1 MVVCIVEGRTYEV
14 CHAGI
19 EDDKLTVCGLLDIKT
34 FGNER
39 TALTHDG
46 ASQFEVEL
54 LTGAE
59 LKVLSIG
66 VEELAETWYGM
77 NIRLLIV
84 YAQTATYIYILHWPN
99 TILLQSVLKFVDT
112 KR

>member
-1 MVVCIVEGRTYEV
+1 MVVGIVEGWTYEV

-19 EDDKLTVCGLLDIKT
+19 EDDKLTVCGLLDIET

-54 LTGAE
+54 LTRTE
-59 LKVLSIG
+59 LEVMSIG
-66 VEELAETWYGM
+66 VEELTEAWNRMG
-77 NIRLLIV
+77 IRLLIV
-84 YAQTATYIYILHWPN
+84 YAQTATYIDVLHRPN
-99 TILLQSVLKFVDT
+99 VILLQSVLKFVDT
-112 KR
+112 KS